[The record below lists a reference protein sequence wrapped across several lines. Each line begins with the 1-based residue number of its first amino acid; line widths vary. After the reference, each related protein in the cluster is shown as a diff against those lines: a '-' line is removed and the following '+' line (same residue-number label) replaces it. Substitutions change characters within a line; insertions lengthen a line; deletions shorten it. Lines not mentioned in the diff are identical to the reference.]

1 MSYTR
6 LELQAVIKGLEYRRV
21 DFRSELA
28 SLAANLRVA
37 LNKKR
42 LKINDLFNQKKEE
55 RTIEKAF
62 NVESV
67 QEDAHLFAENVRELN
82 KYFKH
87 RR

>member
-42 LKINDLFNQKKEE
+42 LKINDLFNRKKEE
-55 RTIEKAF
+55 RAIEKAF
-62 NVESV
+62 NDESV
-67 QEDAHLFAENVRELN
+67 QEDAHLFAENVRKLN

>member
-55 RTIEKAF
+55 RAIEKTF
-62 NVESV
+62 SVESV
-67 QEDAHLFAENVRELN
+67 QEDAHLFAENVRKLN

>member
-55 RTIEKAF
+55 RAIEKAF
-62 NVESV
+62 SVESV
-67 QEDAHLFAENVRELN
+67 QEDAHLFAENVRKLN

>member
-82 KYFKH
+82 EYFKH